1 LEIPSHGPIDYGN
14 KKCSKKYNF
23 LQQEESEEM
32 HLIHNKRHDVD
43 AGTDYKQNLESRAGA
58 VLLVVVVVVSLLC
71 PWFLPRLQTLTF
83 LNKNAS
89 SRSQNPGDE
98 SRSQIEDDPRDGR
111 VFFLFSFFFF
121 FSPSIL

>member
-14 KKCSKKYNF
+14 KKCSKEYNF

-58 VLLVVVVVVSLLC
+58 VLLVVVVSLLSR
-71 PWFLPRLQTLTF
+71 FV
-83 LNKNAS
+83 S
-89 SRSQNPGDE
+89 S
-98 SRSQIEDDPRDGR
+98 
-111 VFFLFSFFFF
+111 
-121 FSPSIL
+121 SPSNPNFPEQKCRFQVPKSR